1 MSKVTICSVLLLFL
15 SGTVVADQVT
25 LDAVKDAG
33 YFAAV
38 DNGEILPTPNNL
50 GGHTHIPVGS
60 ANNERLNR
68 GLVEFDLSSIPSG
81 VTVTSVSF
89 NFEVTLQGGK
99 NGQAG
104 VDFGLYRV
112 TAAWDE
118 GTGVSNIGDPEGG
131 PVNWIMRT
139 AADPWTTLG
148 GDFDPMDLGVVF
160 VDGPSNY
167 SISTSDLVAAIQDI
181 VDGNESNF
189 GFLLKGSPEGVLG
202 SAARVSTREGGN
214 AAQLV
219 VAYTDG
225 DFILGDV
232 NMDGMVNLL
241 DVAPF
246 VEVLVGGGFSCEADA
261 NQDGMVDLLDVAPF
275 IDLISGG

>member
-1 MSKVTICSVLLLFL
+1 MRRAKYCAVLLLLFACG
-15 SGTVVADQVT
+15 SVAADQVSF
-25 LDAVKDAG
+25 DAVKDSG
-33 YFAAV
+33 YFASV
-38 DNGEILPTPNNL
+38 DNGEINPTPNNL
-50 GGHTHIPVGS
+50 GGHTHVPVGS

-68 GLVEFDLSSIPSG
+68 GIFEFDLSSIPSG
-81 VTVTSVSF
+81 VTVTSASF
-89 NFEVTLQGGK
+89 DFEVTLQGGK

-118 GTGVSNIGDPEGG
+118 GTGTSNIGDPEGG

-148 GDFDPMDLGVVF
+148 GDFDPTQIGAVF

-167 SISTSDLVAAIQDI
+167 SISTSNLVNVIQDI
-181 VDGNESNF
+181 VDGTTPNN

-214 AAQLV
+214 AAKLV
-219 VAYTDG
+219 VAFVDG
-225 DFILGDV
+225 NFVLGDV
-232 NMDGMVNLL
+232 NMDGNVNLL
-241 DVAPF
+241 DVHRLSNCSS
-246 VEVLVGGGFSCEADA
+246 VADLPVKPMPIRTA
-261 NQDGMVDLLDVAPF
+261 LS
-275 IDLISGG
+275 ICST